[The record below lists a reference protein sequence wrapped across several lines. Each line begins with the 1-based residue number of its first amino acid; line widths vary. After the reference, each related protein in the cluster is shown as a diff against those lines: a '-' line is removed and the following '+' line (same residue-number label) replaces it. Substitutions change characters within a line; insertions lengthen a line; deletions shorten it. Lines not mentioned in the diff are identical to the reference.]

1 MSRRVTLT
9 EVEIK
14 FIRVFISE
22 QMSRASTDPHR
33 GVLTVDALAKLDEKL
48 TGTMTAR
55 FEAELKERD
64 DETK

>member
-14 FIRVFISE
+14 FIRGFISE
-22 QMSRASTDPHR
+22 QMSRASKDPYR

-55 FEAELKERD
+55 SEVELKEM
-64 DETK
+64 K